1 MKRLYDFLLARS
13 RWVMALGVVAMALG
27 WRTMGSLPV
36 DVFPDIREPRVVIQ
50 SEARGLTA
58 EEVEQR
64 VTIPIETAMN
74 GLPGVRKVRASSGAG
89 LSFVWVD
96 FDWGM
101 GLQEARF
108 RVFERLAQVREQ
120 LPAEVDAE
128 IAPEVSVTGEIML
141 VALTAAAGHAR
152 TLGEIRELAEFDLR
166 LRLMRIAGVGE
177 VVVTGGRLPELQVL
191 VAPEKLAQLG
201 LTVGDVVEAAAASRT
216 LAGAGYLP
224 NVGGE
229 EVPLCQEARAQSVEA
244 LARCVVPAAA
254 GEALRLGD
262 VAEVRLGGAPRRGSA
277 AFEGRE
283 AVVLAVQKRPD
294 SNTLALTQALDRE
307 LDAFAAAHPAVEVH
321 RQAYRQADFITLAI
335 GEGRTIVRDAALIVV
350 AVLGLTL
357 MRLRPLLL
365 TLLSMPL
372 SVLVGMLLFPAFG
385 LGINVMTLGGLA
397 VAIGDVVDCTIIFV
411 EVIWRRLEE
420 NAALPPEEREPK
432 VKAISAAA
440 REVFP
445 SVVVSTGMIVLVFL
459 PLLLLSGLESRFFAP
474 LGLAYL
480 LVFGA
485 SFVLAVTVVPAGC
498 LLLWRE
504 GKVRKEQTRRPA
516 PAVLLLL
523 ALYRPFLA
531 GCLRWPRL
539 VTLLMALLFA
549 GALVVASGFGA
560 SFLQTFREDAFTVLI
575 SAPPGT
581 SLDESEHLADRAVE
595 AIRDLPGVLSI
606 LRRTGRAERDQH
618 AEPVSTSELVV
629 RVDLRQE
636 TAAVR
641 QAIRARL
648 GEMPGVSVSVGHPI
662 AHRISAVLSGSSAE
676 LSLAIFG
683 EDPEVLRATAAKV
696 KAAMEALPEVTDV
709 NAGREILV
717 ESLRIRY
724 DLEALGEMGLTLQ
737 AAGEQVAAAFNGLE
751 VGEVREGPR
760 RRSVVVRLDEAV
772 AEPTLETV
780 RAFQLVAPSGMRRR
794 LDAVAEVYLERTSN
808 LLIREQTRRTALIT
822 CNAAEGV
829 DSGHLVAALQRAVEP
844 LILAAGCSVAY
855 SGAYEARQTAG
866 RRLALLGGGLLLA
879 LFFLLTGVLR
889 EAKLAVLALL
899 NVPLCL
905 VGGVVAVHLTTPVL
919 SVASLIGF
927 VTVVGFVLR
936 NGLLLLSRYRELE
949 ARGLALTEA
958 LMVGSC
964 ERLVPVLM
972 TSLTTVLGLVPLVAA
987 ANRPGGELLAPLA
1000 IVQFGG
1006 LISATVLSLLVLPTA
1021 YLLCRRGFFRR
1032 AAPAMA
1038 LVAAAMG
1045 VAGCKAYERQPLDWE
1060 AEAAA
1065 WQVAAAPE
1073 ALGQMTLAQAQALA
1087 LRLNPAIN
1095 QARLQARV
1103 NARAAGEV
1111 GWWEDPVLSAD
1122 LLRLVRGGSNPYT
1135 LASSLAFTIPLS
1147 GVNGAMSE
1155 AAEAYAQADRQRLLA
1170 EEWALRQEVARAA
1183 IAWRAA
1189 EARRARLSAA
1199 ESPERQA
1206 AEEALERLCA
1216 AGEVAP
1222 EALRQM
1228 RLARR
1233 ERQVA
1238 RQQAEGEV
1246 LAARQA
1252 FAALLGLSPLAET
1265 ALAPPCD
1272 LSLADLPDS
1281 PAVPDPLALVG
1292 HPEVQAA
1299 LAQWEASEADL
1310 RTEIRRQYPDLELGP
1325 AFDREEGEN
1334 KLGLTLGLRLPLWN
1348 RNRAAIATAE
1358 GNREVARQA
1367 CIAAWQDVVRQAA
1380 SAAERLALLQAAAPV
1395 GAPAPDADFAALYA
1409 AGERTELELLERAD
1423 DTLAQALAEIDRRAE
1438 ILELTLTLAQLRALS
1453 R

>member
-1 MKRLYDFLLARS
+1 MKRLYAFLLARA
-13 RWVMALGVVAMALG
+13 RWVMALGLVAMALG
-27 WRTMGSLPV
+27 WRMMGSLPV

-50 SEARGLTA
+50 SEAGGLTA

-96 FDWGM
+96 FAWGM
-101 GLQEARF
+101 PLQEARF

-120 LPAEVDAE
+120 LPQEVEAE

-141 VALTAAAGHAR
+141 VALTAAEGHAR

-191 VAPEKLAQLG
+191 VEPEKLAQLG
-201 LTVGDVVEAAAASRT
+201 LTVGDVAEAAAASRT

-229 EVPLCQEARAQSVEA
+229 EVPLRQEARAQSVEA

-254 GEALRLGD
+254 EEPLRLGD

-277 AFEGRE
+277 AFAGRD

-307 LDAFAAAHPAVEVH
+307 LDAFAAANPAVEVH
-321 RQAYRQADFITLAI
+321 RQAYRQADFINLAI

-372 SVLVGMLLFPAFG
+372 SVLVGVLFFPAFG

-420 NAALPPEEREPK
+420 NAALPPDEREPK

-445 SVVVSTGMIVLVFL
+445 SVLVSTAMIVLVFL

-480 LVFGA
+480 LIFGA

-504 GKVRKEQTRRPA
+504 GSRRREEARRPA
-516 PAVLLLL
+516 LAVRLLL
-523 ALYRPFLA
+523 AIYRPFLR

-575 SAPPGT
+575 SAPAGT
-581 SLDESEHLADRAVE
+581 SLDESERLADHAVE

-636 TAAVR
+636 TSALR
-641 QAIRARL
+641 QAIRDRL
-648 GEMPGVSVSVGHPI
+648 GEMPGVAVSVGHPI

-696 KAAMEALPEVTDV
+696 KTAMEALPEVADV

-760 RRSVVVRLDEAV
+760 RRSVVVRLAEAV
-772 AEPTLETV
+772 AAPTLETV

-829 DSGHLVAALQRAVEP
+829 DSGHLVAALQRTVEP
-844 LILAAGCSVAY
+844 LIVASGCSVAY

-905 VGGVVAVHLTTPVL
+905 VGGVVAVRLTTPVL

-1021 YLLCRRGFFRR
+1021 YLLCRRGVFRR

-1038 LVAAAMG
+1038 ALLF
-1045 VAGCKAYERQPLDWE
+1045 AGCHTYARQPLDWE

-1065 WQVAAAPE
+1065 WQSAAAPE
-1073 ALGQMTLAQAQALA
+1073 ALGQMTLSQAQALA

-1095 QARLQARV
+1095 QARRQALV
-1103 NARAAGEV
+1103 SARAAEEV
-1111 GWWEDPVLSAD
+1111 GWWEDPTLSAD
-1122 LLRLVRGGSNPYT
+1122 LLRLVRGGANPYT
-1135 LASSLAFTIPLS
+1135 LASSLGFTLPLS

-1155 AAEAYAQADRQRLLA
+1155 AAEAYAQVERQRLLA
-1170 EEWALRQEVARAA
+1170 AEWALRQEVARAA

-1189 EARRARLSAA
+1189 VERHARLVAT

-1206 AEEALERLCA
+1206 AEAALERLSA

-1233 ERQVA
+1233 ERQVE
-1238 RQQAEGEV
+1238 RRRAEAEV

-1252 FAALLGLSPLAET
+1252 FAACLGLSPLAEA

-1272 LSLADLPDS
+1272 LSLSDLPAP
-1281 PAVPDPLALVG
+1281 PAVPESLALVR

-1299 LAQWEASEADL
+1299 LAQWEATEADL

-1334 KLGLTLGLRLPLWN
+1334 KLGLSFGLSLPLWN

-1367 CIAAWQDVVRQAA
+1367 CIAAWQEVVRQAA
-1380 SAAERLALLQAAAPV
+1380 SAAERLALLQAS
-1395 GAPAPDADFAALYA
+1395 APAEATARDADFAALYA
-1409 AGERTELELLERAD
+1409 AGERTELEYLERAD
-1423 DTLAQALAEIDRRAE
+1423 DTLAQELAEIERRAE

-1453 R
+1453 L